1 MIPKTAYTFR
11 HHALNRL
18 LMKIAFYCPLKSP
31 NHPVPSGD
39 RLMARLL
46 IKALE
51 RAGHQVEIASE
62 LRAFMPEASSTA
74 VGALAAAAEAE
85 RGRLSARWRD
95 GRRPDAWFC
104 YHPYY
109 KAPDLIGPALA
120 RDFGLDYITAEASYS
135 ARRNTG
141 LWAEMQA
148 NVLEAVKLAS
158 VNICLTR
165 RDRDGLAAFAPD
177 ARLAL
182 LPPFIDSGLL
192 LDKQPAPQPGQMIT
206 VAMMRSGDK
215 MQSYVMLAEALARL
229 AHLPWQLSIV
239 GDGPRADEV
248 RALFA
253 GFDDGRVV
261 WHGEKTAG
269 EIADLLSKSA
279 LYVWPGCGEAYG
291 LAYLE
296 AQAAGLPVVAQEIAG
311 VPEVV
316 AHGHTGLLTPAGD
329 IDAYAKAIER
339 LLMRDGERSA
349 LAAAA
354 RIFAGEE
361 RSLDRAAVRLGAI
374 LDQHLKRAE

>member
-1 MIPKTAYTFR
+1 
-11 HHALNRL
+11 
-18 LMKIAFYCPLKSP
+18 MKIAFYCPLKSP

-46 IKALE
+46 MEALE

-62 LRAFMPEASSTA
+62 LRAFLPDASADAIA
-74 VGALAAAAEAE
+74 VRAAAMDAE
-85 RGRLSARWRD
+85 RARISALWRER
-95 GRRPDAWFC
+95 GAPDLWFC

-120 RDFGLDYITAEASYS
+120 REFGLGYVTAEASYS
-135 ARRNTG
+135 ARRNNG
-141 LWAEMQA
+141 LWTDMQQH
-148 NVLEAVKLAS
+148 VLDAVQQAS

-165 RDRDGLAAFAPD
+165 RDFDGLSAAAPE

-182 LPPFIDSGLL
+182 LPPFIDPALFL
-192 LDKQPAPQPGQMIT
+192 ERKPQPAPGRLIT

-215 MQSYVMLAEALARL
+215 MDSYVMLAAALSRL
-229 AHLPWQLSIV
+229 AHLPWQLSVV
-239 GDGPRADEV
+239 GDGPRADDV

-253 GFDDGRVV
+253 GFDEGRLI
-261 WHGEKTAG
+261 WHGEQAAT
-269 EIADLLSKSA
+269 EIAELLSHAA

-316 AHGHTGLLTPAGD
+316 MHGRTGLLTPPGNV
-329 IDAYAKAIER
+329 DAYAQAIER
-339 LLMRDGERSA
+339 LLTDDQERTA
-349 LAAAA
+349 LARAAKS
-354 RIFAGEE
+354 FAGEE

-374 LDQHLKRAE
+374 LNEYIKWARQDG

>member
-1 MIPKTAYTFR
+1 
-11 HHALNRL
+11 
-18 LMKIAFYCPLKSP
+18 MKIAFYCPLKSP

-46 IKALE
+46 MAALE
-51 RAGHQVEIASE
+51 RAGHQVEIVSE
-62 LRAFMPEASSTA
+62 LRAFMPEASSAA

-85 RGRLSARWRD
+85 RGRLSARWRE
-95 GRRPDAWFC
+95 GGPPDAWFC

-120 RDFGLDYITAEASYS
+120 RDFGLDYVTAEASYS

-141 LWAEMQA
+141 LWAKMQE

-158 VNICLTR
+158 VNICLTG
-165 RDRDGLAAFAPD
+165 RDRDGLAAVAPD
-177 ARLAL
+177 VRLAL

-192 LDKQPAPQPGQMIT
+192 RDRQPAPQPGQMIC

-215 MQSYVMLAEALARL
+215 MQSYVMLADALARL

-253 GFDDGRVV
+253 GFDEGRVV
-261 WHGEKTAG
+261 WHGQKTAG

-296 AQAAGLPVVAQEIAG
+296 AQAAGLPVVAQETAG

-316 AHGHTGLLTPAGD
+316 AHGHTGLLTRPGD
-329 IDAYAKAIER
+329 IGAYAKAIER

-374 LDQHLKRAE
+374 LDQHRKRAE

>member
-1 MIPKTAYTFR
+1 
-11 HHALNRL
+11 
-18 LMKIAFYCPLKSP
+18 MKIAFYCPLKSP

-46 IKALE
+46 MTALE

-62 LRAFMPEASSTA
+62 LRAFMPEASSAA
-74 VGALAAAAEAE
+74 VWALTAAAEAE
-85 RGRLSARWRD
+85 RGRLSARWREA
-95 GRRPDAWFC
+95 GRPDAWFC

-120 RDFGLDYITAEASYS
+120 RDFGLDYVTAEASYS

-141 LWAEMQA
+141 LWTQMQA
-148 NVLEAVKLAS
+148 HVLEAVKLAS

-165 RDRDGLAAFAPD
+165 RDLAGLAAAPG

-182 LPPFIDSGLL
+182 LPPFIDSDLL
-192 LDKQPAPQPGQMIT
+192 LEKQPAPRPGQLIT

-215 MQSYVMLAEALARL
+215 MQSYVMLADALSRL
-229 AHLPWQLSIV
+229 AHLPWQLSVI
-239 GDGPRADEV
+239 GYGPRADEV

-253 GFDDGRVV
+253 GFDEGRIV
-261 WHGEKTAG
+261 WHGQKTAD
-269 EIADLLSKSA
+269 EIAGLLSKSA

-316 AHGHTGLLTPAGD
+316 AHGRTGLLTPAGD

-339 LLMRDGERSA
+339 LLTRNEERLA
-349 LAAAA
+349 LAGAA

-361 RSLDRAAVRLGAI
+361 RSLDRAAVRLGTI

>member
-1 MIPKTAYTFR
+1 
-11 HHALNRL
+11 
-18 LMKIAFYCPLKSP
+18 MKIAFYCPLKSP

-46 IKALE
+46 MTALE

-62 LRAFMPEASSTA
+62 LRAFMPEASSAA

-85 RGRLSARWRD
+85 RGRLSARWREA
-95 GRRPDAWFC
+95 GRPDAWFC

-109 KAPDLIGPALA
+109 KAPDLIGPALV
-120 RDFGLDYITAEASYS
+120 RDFGLDYVTAEASYS

-141 LWAEMQA
+141 LWVQMQA
-148 NVLEAVKLAS
+148 HVLEAVKLAS

-165 RDRDGLAAFAPD
+165 RDLAGLAAAPD

-192 LDKQPAPQPGQMIT
+192 LEKQPAPRPGQLIT

-215 MQSYVMLAEALARL
+215 MQSYVMLADALSRL
-229 AHLPWQLSIV
+229 AHLPWQLSVI
-239 GDGPRADEV
+239 GYGPRADEV

-253 GFDDGRVV
+253 GFDEGRIV
-261 WHGEKTAG
+261 WHGQKTAD
-269 EIADLLSKSA
+269 EIAGLLSKSA

-316 AHGHTGLLTPAGD
+316 AHGRTGLLTPAGD

-339 LLMRDGERSA
+339 LLTRNEERLA
-349 LAAAA
+349 LAGAA

-361 RSLDRAAVRLGAI
+361 RSLDRAAVRLGTI